1 MSKTLLL
8 ALSGALLLALS
19 ARAQDTQPTSKPSAA
34 PSADTTKAQLEK
46 STRHGEWVDIDL
58 PGGGAKLKTWGVSS
72 YADGRVANQKDSIDR
87 LVAERQRVLEL
98 AVKHGVTEILDIL
111 APVEEIEPVSEA

>member
-1 MSKTLLL
+1 MTKPDP
-8 ALSGALLLALS
+8 ALLPVFTA
-19 ARAQDTQPTSKPSAA
+19 
-34 PSADTTKAQLEK
+34 
-46 STRHGEWVDIDL
+46 GETVTIQRNVRGQNVLMFAEIEDPCSISVRGMVL
-58 PGGGAKLKTWGVSS
+58 RAKLKTWGVSS